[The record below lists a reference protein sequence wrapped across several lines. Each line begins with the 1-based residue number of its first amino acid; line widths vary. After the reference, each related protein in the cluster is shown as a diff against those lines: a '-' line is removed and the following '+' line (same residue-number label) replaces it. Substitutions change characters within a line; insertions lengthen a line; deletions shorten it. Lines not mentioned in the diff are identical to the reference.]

1 MDGVGNRSDGYLCC
15 SFLRHLRAPHPRSLR
30 FTLLKSLL
38 VVVSDGVRNLL
49 PLVAANGV
57 DEGSLN

>member
-1 MDGVGNRSDGYLCC
+1 MDGVGNRSDGYLCY
-15 SFLRHLRAPHPRSLR
+15 SFLRHLRAPHLRSLR

-49 PLVAANGV
+49 PLEAANGV